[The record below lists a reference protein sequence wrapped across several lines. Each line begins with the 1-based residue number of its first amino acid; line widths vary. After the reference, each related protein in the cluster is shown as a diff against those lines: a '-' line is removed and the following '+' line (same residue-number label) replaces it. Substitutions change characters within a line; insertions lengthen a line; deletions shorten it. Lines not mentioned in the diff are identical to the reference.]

1 MVRPGRTA
9 GAASLLV
16 ALGLIGGSGA
26 AYARTGTPHAR
37 NGFAPVQGVVS
48 ALSTGSMQVT
58 TASGSVT
65 VSLATTT
72 RVSVVNKVTTS
83 ALTQN
88 ARVELHLVSGTT
100 TVDAVS
106 IEPSRAN
113 RPTPKP
119 TTRPTTHPTRPTRT
133 GTGAPR
139 ARTHVGGQFV
149 GISGNTITIRTPQ
162 GQTASYTLAPNASVT
177 QTVKGQVGDLKIGKT
192 VQVFARSGVALAI
205 TIFNS

>member
-1 MVRPGRTA
+1 MA
-9 GAASLLV
+9 GAASLLL

-26 AYARTGTPHAR
+26 AFARTGTPHAK
-37 NGFAPVQGVVS
+37 NGFAPVQGTVS
-48 ALSTGSMQVT
+48 ALSSGSMQVK
-58 TASGSVT
+58 TASGNVT
-65 VSLATTT
+65 VSLTTAT

-106 IEPSRAN
+106 IEPSGTT
-113 RPTPKP
+113 RPTSRP

-133 GTGAPR
+133 GTRAPH
-139 ARTHVGGQFV
+139 ARTRVGGQFV
-149 GISGNTITIRTPQ
+149 GISGNSITIRTPQ

-177 QTVKGQVGDLKIGKT
+177 QTVKGQLTDLKIGKT
-192 VQVFARSGVALAI
+192 VRVFARSGVALAI
-205 TIFNS
+205 TILNS